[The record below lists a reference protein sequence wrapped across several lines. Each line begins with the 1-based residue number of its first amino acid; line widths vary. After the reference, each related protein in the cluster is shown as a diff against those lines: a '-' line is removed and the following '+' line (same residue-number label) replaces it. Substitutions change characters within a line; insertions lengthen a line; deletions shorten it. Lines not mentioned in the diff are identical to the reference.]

1 MNTSTAPLA
10 PLFALDLAAA
20 LEALAAE
27 VESVTDGE
35 LGYALRGLAFAVRNE
50 SPASFAGCA
59 KELTEVLANTA
70 LNPGEG
76 RRYVAVQLLIGL
88 SNMQGSILR
97 GHRNIGHLFVGTIA
111 KLSERRCYVT
121 DRVGLDF

>member
-1 MNTSTAPLA
+1 MNTETATLS
-10 PLFALDLAAA
+10 PLFSLDLAAA
-20 LEALAAE
+20 LEGLAAQAE
-27 VESVTDGE
+27 AVTDGE
-35 LGYALRGLAFAVRNE
+35 LGYALRGLAFAARNE
-50 SPASFAGCA
+50 NPVSFASCA

-88 SNMQGSILR
+88 SNMQGSLLR
-97 GHRNIGHLFVGTIA
+97 GHRNIGHLFVGTLA

-121 DRVGLDF
+121 DKVGLEF